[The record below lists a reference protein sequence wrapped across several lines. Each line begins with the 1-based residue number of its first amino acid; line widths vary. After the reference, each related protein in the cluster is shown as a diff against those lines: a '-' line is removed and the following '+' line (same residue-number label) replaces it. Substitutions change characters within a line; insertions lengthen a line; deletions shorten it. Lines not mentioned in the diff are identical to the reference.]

1 MREGPRKEKEEERI
15 EGRERSKSGQIT
27 DYFALRHPRL
37 VILSHLKLP
46 VGMKILPD
54 MLLTADY
61 K

>member
-1 MREGPRKEKEEERI
+1 MREEK
-15 EGRERSKSGQIT
+15 GVRSKSGQIT
-27 DYFALRHPRL
+27 DYFTLRHPRL

>member
-1 MREGPRKEKEEERI
+1 MREEK
-15 EGRERSKSGQIT
+15 GVRSKSGQIT